1 VFVVGRRCLST
12 KIGTSPD
19 VSQVFV
25 PYTTQTQHGYD
36 RRVHARHRKRHLG
49 HRTGWLR
56 AAVLGANDGI
66 VSTASIIV
74 GVAAASSTRAAVVT
88 AGVAGLVAG
97 AASMAAGEYVS
108 VSSQADAER
117 ADLAV
122 EDAELRADPVGEREE
137 LAAIYRHRGLTPALA
152 AQVSDQLSQRD
163 DVLAVHAR
171 DELGMTALSHA
182 RPFQAAGA
190 SAGSFTA
197 GAALPLLAVIVSPAS
212 MRIAFTMAATAVA
225 LVATGWAGARLGGA
239 PPLRGAL
246 RVVVWGIGAMLLTML
261 VGRAV
266 GTAV

>member
-1 VFVVGRRCLST
+1 MFG
-12 KIGTSPD
+12 
-19 VSQVFV
+19 
-25 PYTTQTQHGYD
+25 PYTTQSQYSGRRGPGPVRGYH
-36 RRVHARHRKRHLG
+36 RPVPGRHRERHLS

-74 GVAAASSTRAAVVT
+74 GVAASGSSRAAVLT

-122 EDAELRADPVGEREE
+122 EEAELRADPAGEREE
-137 LAAIYRHRGLTPALA
+137 LASIYRRRGLPPDLA
-152 AQVSDQLSQRD
+152 ARVAGELSRRA
-163 DVLAVHAR
+163 DVLEVHAR
-171 DELGMTALSHA
+171 DELGMTELSHA
-182 RPFQAAGA
+182 RPFQAAAA
-190 SAGSFTA
+190 SAASFTA
-197 GAALPLLAVIVSPAS
+197 GAALPLLAVIASPAS
-212 MRIAFTMAATAVA
+212 IRIAVTMAATAVA
-225 LVATGWAGARLGGA
+225 LVATGWAGAALGGA

-246 RVVVWGIGAMLLTML
+246 RVVVWGIAAMVLTMV